1 MPELFDPEI
10 RENVELDA
18 FISASNKSKIF
29 KNSLL
34 RFPNDLDNQF
44 FYAVIYGI
52 MYYKINGQQIIFL
65 EDAEKTLGTDLKKIK
80 KAPCLII

>member
-1 MPELFDPEI
+1 MPELFDPGI
-10 RENVELDA
+10 RENVEFDA

-44 FYAVIYGI
+44 F
-52 MYYKINGQQIIFL
+52 MQLFM
-65 EDAEKTLGTDLKKIK
+65 E
-80 KAPCLII
+80 